1 VVQAHYGDRAIKTD
15 AGVNELKNVLGG

>member
-15 AGVNELKNVLGG
+15 ADVDDLKRVLGG